1 MPQTSSDLLA
11 VAIAQLLLVDAGPWV
26 RCMNWPWMV
35 HSGGFQ
41 EARDGDSCSCEV
53 VAEGRLAWGIDEACS
68 NCASEA
74 SQHAVLP
81 AAGWVVFHVSAAGTS
96 GDAHCVVQR
105 CSGQCM
111 RASHVGSVPTGAE
124 NDHQLRIFVPKELC
138 PEGTSMI
145 FPEIGALGGKDGV
158 LAPEMADLEFLRLF
172 GPLKLQSQALHSV
185 RTECVENAHRVVAKV
200 CLQDG
205 CDEWSKYSLPRCQV
219 SLGLPYDFRDSYF
232 VLSHSCQQTGQY
244 YCPPGLPL
252 ALKFTLKAASRSST
266 LWAFMLEGLLPAVVA
281 ARRSLAAA
289 FSAMDEG
296 SSIARWAREWIEHEE
311 MRMGCPPD
319 LTMFSISRALHKLEK
334 MFIGL
339 PMALCPTCC
348 RTAAGRLRVVFM
360 RDPLA
365 RMSSFFFGYWLQY
378 KGHLLPKDESP
389 VFETWIRL
397 ILHPNA
403 SSSPLFEASDLDH
416 VRPAFVKSPAKDE
429 REVIF
434 CIEDVEKSLRRVE
447 DALCR
452 SFRHCTP
459 LPSFPAAKKAKR
471 MAQVGSEV
479 ASLIRERYR
488 FDYEAIETSC

>member
-319 LTMFSISRALHKLEK
+319 LTMFSISRS
-334 MFIGL
+334 GL
-339 PMALCPTCC
+339 
-348 RTAAGRLRVVFM
+348 AASE
-360 RDPLA
+360 PN
-365 RMSSFFFGYWLQY
+365 
-378 KGHLLPKDESP
+378 
-389 VFETWIRL
+389 
-397 ILHPNA
+397 ILNP
-403 SSSPLFEASDLDH
+403 
-416 VRPAFVKSPAKDE
+416 
-429 REVIF
+429 
-434 CIEDVEKSLRRVE
+434 
-447 DALCR
+447 
-452 SFRHCTP
+452 
-459 LPSFPAAKKAKR
+459 
-471 MAQVGSEV
+471 
-479 ASLIRERYR
+479 
-488 FDYEAIETSC
+488 